1 MASKVVTTPSAQSE
15 KAMPSNG
22 NGWIGVGSVS
32 NGSME
37 ANAKIQA
44 PFAEAQGFD
53 LLPGHSAQKPPR
65 LVPALTTR
73 RLPLPPWGREK
84 TPSAPGPKDSR
95 KMTPGAGAV
104 VGRGL
109 AGAGAGGGLAA
120 PPPPPPPPP
129 PAPPWA
135 ARAC

>member
-22 NGWIGVGSVS
+22 SGWIGVGSVS
-32 NGSME
+32 TGAIE

-44 PFAEAQGFD
+44 PLGDAQVFD
-53 LLPGHSAQKPPR
+53 LLPGHSAQKPLR
-65 LVPALTTR
+65 LVPALTR
-73 RLPLPPWGREK
+73 RRVPLPPWGREK

-95 KMTPGAGAV
+95 KMTPGAGAA

-109 AGAGAGGGLAA
+109 AGPGAGGGVCGG
-120 PPPPPPPPP
+120 PPRRP
-129 PAPPWA
+129 PAP
-135 ARAC
+135 ARL